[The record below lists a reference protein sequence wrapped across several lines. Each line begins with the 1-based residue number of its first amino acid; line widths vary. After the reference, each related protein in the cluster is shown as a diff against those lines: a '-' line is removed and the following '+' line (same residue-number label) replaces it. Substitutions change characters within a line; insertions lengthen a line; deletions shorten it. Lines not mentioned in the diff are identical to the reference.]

1 MEEVLTDPQTV
12 SAFLQSFKLALSLG
26 KEYLNRKWQPNKN
39 DEQAAWAMY
48 IEMVTRV
55 VTQPLPPN
63 QGDEATALKSVH
75 SLFETTREVL
85 KEHGRECKE
94 FPAIAVEILNQKVRP
109 FTTQWH
115 SEDLEITFEN
125 ESKCDEFRDD
135 LERLQE
141 ILCEYTRAL
150 AAMAKVEDLTNL
162 SEE

>member
-1 MEEVLTDPQTV
+1 MEETWTDPETV
-12 SAFLQSFKLALSLG
+12 RAFLQSFKLALSLG
-26 KEYLNRKWQPNKN
+26 KEYLNRKWKPNKS

-48 IEMVTRV
+48 VEMVTRV

-85 KEHGRECKE
+85 KEHGGSCNE

-109 FTTQWH
+109 FTTKWH
-115 SEDLEITFEN
+115 SEDLETIFKSG
-125 ESKCDEFRDD
+125 SKRADFRDD
-135 LERLQE
+135 LEHLQE

-150 AAMAKVEDLTNL
+150 AVMANVKDLTNL